1 MFSLLGRKAE
11 IGVFAI
17 LAGYAATRLAGLWL
31 GSQLNFFY
39 QAFIKNTE
47 YAGMM
52 SMAFGIGR

>member
-1 MFSLLGRKAE
+1 LLGRKAE
-11 IGVFAI
+11 IGVFAF

>member
-11 IGVFAI
+11 IGVFAF
-17 LAGYAATRLAGLWL
+17 LAGFAARLAGLRFRR
-31 GSQLNFFY
+31 QLNFFY
-39 QAFIKNTE
+39 QVFIKNTR